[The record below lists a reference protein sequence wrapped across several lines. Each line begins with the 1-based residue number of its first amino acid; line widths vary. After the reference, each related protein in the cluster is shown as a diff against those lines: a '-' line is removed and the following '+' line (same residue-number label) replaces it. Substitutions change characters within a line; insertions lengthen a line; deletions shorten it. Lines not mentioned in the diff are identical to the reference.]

1 MKPVNTIRPTISRKS
16 MLLRGAVVLSCAMA
30 LAGCS
35 TVRGWF
41 SSDDGEPGVTEPMPL
56 QDFTE
61 TATATRI
68 WSASVGKGER
78 RIGSRQGP
86 AVADGRV
93 YAAGMSNG
101 VRALDLQTGNEL
113 WHTQSD
119 LRLAGSPGV
128 GDGLVVVGSLDGDVL
143 ALDAGT
149 GAERWTA
156 KLGNEVIAAPAIGQG
171 AVLVRS
177 NDGRV
182 TSFNAATGE
191 RNWFWTNELPALTVR
206 GGASPTIGPGYVFV
220 GNDDGTV
227 IALDLASGQPVW
239 EQQVGYPDGRTE
251 LERMSDIDGSPVLDN
266 TVLYASSYRGQTM
279 AIEAPTGRPLWGR
292 EQGGPGRLGDGFD
305 RLVIAD
311 RTGVVHALDK
321 NTGSNLW
328 QQDALALR
336 SPGPAAIHDNHAVI
350 GDFEGWL
357 HWLRMDNGQLAAR
370 ARAAGGDAIKGTPV
384 VSEGVLVVQTVG
396 GDVSAFRLQ
405 Q

>member
-1 MKPVNTIRPTISRKS
+1 
-16 MLLRGAVVLSCAMA
+16 LRGAVVLSCAMA

-143 ALDAGT
+143 AL
-149 GAERWTA
+149 
-156 KLGNEVIAAPAIGQG
+156 
-171 AVLVRS
+171 
-177 NDGRV
+177 
-182 TSFNAATGE
+182 
-191 RNWFWTNELPALTVR
+191 
-206 GGASPTIGPGYVFV
+206 
-220 GNDDGTV
+220 
-227 IALDLASGQPVW
+227 
-239 EQQVGYPDGRTE
+239 
-251 LERMSDIDGSPVLDN
+251 
-266 TVLYASSYRGQTM
+266 
-279 AIEAPTGRPLWGR
+279 
-292 EQGGPGRLGDGFD
+292 
-305 RLVIAD
+305 
-311 RTGVVHALDK
+311 
-321 NTGSNLW
+321 
-328 QQDALALR
+328 
-336 SPGPAAIHDNHAVI
+336 
-350 GDFEGWL
+350 
-357 HWLRMDNGQLAAR
+357 
-370 ARAAGGDAIKGTPV
+370 
-384 VSEGVLVVQTVG
+384 
-396 GDVSAFRLQ
+396 
-405 Q
+405 